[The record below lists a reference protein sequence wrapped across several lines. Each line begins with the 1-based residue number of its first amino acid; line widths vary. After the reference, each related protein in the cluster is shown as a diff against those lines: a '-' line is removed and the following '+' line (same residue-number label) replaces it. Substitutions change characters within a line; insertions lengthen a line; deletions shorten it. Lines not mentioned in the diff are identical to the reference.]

1 MQYTG
6 RRWAST
12 VFGGGGTGEAKKS
25 VSFDN
30 IWSFLSDNRVQKLI
44 ASVFAGGIV
53 ASSAYHLDKKVGEN
67 SNDLKQMDAK
77 IDRLDS
83 KMDAKMDRLDAKMD
97 QQFTTIMMF
106 TAIGRLP
113 NSFIEKIETPPVAEK
128 APDVSPAP
136 KKKDE

>member
-12 VFGGGGTGEAKKS
+12 VFGGRGTGEAKKS

-77 IDRLDS
+77 
-83 KMDAKMDRLDAKMD
+83 MEAKIDRLDAKMD
-97 QQFTTIMMF
+97 QQFATIMMF
-106 TAIGRLP
+106 TAVGRLP
-113 NSFIEKIETPPVAEK
+113 NSFIEKIEMPSVAEK